1 MLKSAGFVLH
11 EFDSSEGFE
20 ATASNKQCRF
30 TAGWC
35 VVLSLHQLFSGTL
48 KGCVSQSSLQN
59 PAAGASLL
67 PPPPPPSKAA
77 TRPRGKDTS
86 VWADNS
92 APLAAACQTITQY
105 LLIPHTPHAAR
116 EARVGSSLIRTIK
129 FLFYLHSAITKSF
142 CQA

>member
-1 MLKSAGFVLH
+1 MNSILLKALRPQPLTNSVALQLGGAWFYLCTSFSQERSRAV
-11 EFDSSEGFE
+11 FPR
-20 ATASNKQCRF
+20 AASRTPKRGPLC
-30 TAGWC
+30 C
-35 VVLSLHQLFSGTL
+35 
-48 KGCVSQSSLQN
+48 
-59 PAAGASLL
+59 L